1 MRAREMAKARELRKQ
16 GLSVREIAAKIPCAK
31 SSVSGWVKDIAL
43 TDKQIER
50 LKSNQDRG
58 RAKAANHPNSPK
70 QVWLRIRNSIIESA
84 LKDIPRTYSPEILK
98 ILGSALYWAEGYKAT
113 RNTVNFSNSDP
124 GMIALIMKFFREICG
139 VAETKFRGV
148 VHIHPHLDKEK
159 AEKFWS
165 KTSGIPIRQ
174 FHKTQFGISKAS
186 KNKRDT
192 LPLGT
197 FTIVICDVRLQ
208 SRIKGWIKGLENW
221 KDIRAVGAIG

>member
-1 MRAREMAKARELRKQ
+1 MRAIERAKARALRKH
-16 GLSVREIAAKIPCAK
+16 GLSIREIAASIPCAK
-31 SSVSGWVKDIAL
+31 SSVSGWVRDISL
-43 TDKQIER
+43 TNKQIER

-70 QVWLRIRNSIIESA
+70 QVWFRIRNSIIESA
-84 LKDIPRTYSPEILK
+84 LKDIPRGYSPEILK

-113 RNTVNFSNSDP
+113 HNTVNFSNSDP
-124 GMIALIMKFFREICG
+124 GMIALIMKFFREICK

-148 VHIHPHLDKEK
+148 VHLHPHLDKEK

-165 KTSGIPIRQ
+165 KISGITIKQ
-174 FHKTQFGISKAS
+174 FHKTQYGISKVS
-186 KNKRDT
+186 KHKRDT

-208 SRIKGWIKGLENW
+208 SRIKGWIKGLEAW
-221 KDIRAVGAIG
+221 KNIGAVGAIG